1 MVAPTRFFGTGA
13 ENKPATPAEEKA
25 QIEKVWKESY
35 GMLDGVSA
43 PIDTETM
50 VRWGVSSNPTLAL
63 VDRKGLVRLYTPTR
77 ISEEELSRRVEELLA
92 E

>member
-1 MVAPTRFFGTGA
+1 MLEGVA
-13 ENKPATPAEEKA
+13 
-25 QIEKVWKESY
+25 
-35 GMLDGVSA
+35 A

-77 ISEEELSRRVEELLA
+77 MSEEELSRRVEELLA